1 MALHSYLYN
10 GPHKCWRSS
19 EEYKAFDDTK
29 QDESERTKR
38 ERAREPQINNTKN
51 EKWATLLDTTE
62 IKENSKK
69 KLII

>member
-1 MALHSYLYN
+1 M
-10 GPHKCWRSS
+10 
-19 EEYKAFDDTK
+19 YKPFDDTK